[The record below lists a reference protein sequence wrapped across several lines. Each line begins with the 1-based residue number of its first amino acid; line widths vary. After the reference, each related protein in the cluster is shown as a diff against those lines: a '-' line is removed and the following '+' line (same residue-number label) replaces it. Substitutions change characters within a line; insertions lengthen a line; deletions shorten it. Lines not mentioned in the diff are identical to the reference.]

1 MPALDATLEKALN
14 HHVTEELAASH
25 RYLASSAALREA
37 GLSGMAHWMQIQ
49 SDEERAH
56 AMKFLDHIHAR
67 HGHIRLEAIP
77 APPPADTG
85 GLAAFQ
91 AALALE
97 ESTTRRIHE
106 LHGKASQAN
115 DVALRVFLEWFV
127 QEQVQEED
135 TIRHI
140 LDRFRLAQND
150 PAALLLLD
158 QELGNRAAA
167 TGGKGG

>member
-49 SDEERAH
+49 SDEERVH

-77 APPPADTG
+77 APPPADNG

-97 ESTTRRIHE
+97 ESTTLRIHE
-106 LHGKASQAN
+106 LHGKATAAN

-167 TGGKGG
+167 GA